1 MNEYNRVDNR
11 WMIGPEKIHEKRL
24 QLRRLPDR
32 ARYVGQKWREIRKG
46 LLG

>member
-1 MNEYNRVDNR
+1 MNEYNGIDNR
-11 WMIGPEKIHEKRL
+11 WMIGLDKIHEKRL

-32 ARYVGQKWREIRKG
+32 ARYVGQKRREVRKD